1 MKKSSIEAVKKQWF
15 TSIILILFAVWIVI
29 NPAGGL
35 MRQMILIFL
44 LFFSQDETNVFFNID
59 LESKFYFYVQC
70 VVMCVIS
77 FFYAVIVQMDHG
89 SLSFDKVKI
98 VFGILQII
106 NIILRM
112 IMTYVLIEEEEYR
125 MKIYK
130 SSSWMLIL
138 FVLCTALQLS
148 LIHIWRCRRRG

>member
-59 LESKFYFYVQC
+59 LENKFYFYVQC

-98 VFGILQII
+98 IFGILQII

-112 IMTYVLIEEEEYR
+112 IMAYVLIEKEEYR

-138 FVLCTALQLS
+138 FVLCTALQ
-148 LIHIWRCRRRG
+148 

>member
-77 FFYAVIVQMDHG
+77 FYAVIVQMDHG

-98 VFGILQII
+98 IFGILQII

-138 FVLCTALQLS
+138 FVLCTALQ
-148 LIHIWRCRRRG
+148 

>member
-1 MKKSSIEAVKKQWF
+1 
-15 TSIILILFAVWIVI
+15 
-29 NPAGGL
+29 

-59 LESKFYFYVQC
+59 LENKFYFYVQC

-98 VFGILQII
+98 IFGILQII

-112 IMTYVLIEEEEYR
+112 IMTYVTDRERRISHENLQKQFLDAYIVCSLYGFTIKN
-125 MKIYK
+125 KI
-130 SSSWMLIL
+130 
-138 FVLCTALQLS
+138 
-148 LIHIWRCRRRG
+148 

>member
-1 MKKSSIEAVKKQWF
+1 
-15 TSIILILFAVWIVI
+15 
-29 NPAGGL
+29 

-98 VFGILQII
+98 IFGILQII
-106 NIILRM
+106 NIILRI
-112 IMTYVLIEEEEYR
+112 IMTYVLIEKEEYR

-138 FVLCTALQLS
+138 FVLCTALQ
-148 LIHIWRCRRRG
+148 

>member
-44 LFFSQDETNVFFNID
+44 LFFSQDETNVFF
-59 LESKFYFYVQC
+59 KFYFYVQC

-138 FVLCTALQLS
+138 FVLCTALQ
-148 LIHIWRCRRRG
+148 

>member
-15 TSIILILFAVWIVI
+15 TSIILILFAIWIVI

-59 LESKFYFYVQC
+59 LENKFYFYVQC
-70 VVMCVIS
+70 VVMCVIL

-98 VFGILQII
+98 IFGILQII

-112 IMTYVLIEEEEYR
+112 IMTYVLIEKEEYR

-138 FVLCTALQLS
+138 FVLCTALQ
-148 LIHIWRCRRRG
+148 

>member
-59 LESKFYFYVQC
+59 LENKFYFYVQC

-138 FVLCTALQLS
+138 FVLCTALQ
-148 LIHIWRCRRRG
+148 

>member
-59 LESKFYFYVQC
+59 LENKFYFYVQC
-70 VVMCVIS
+70 VVMCVIL

-98 VFGILQII
+98 IFGILQII

-112 IMTYVLIEEEEYR
+112 IMTYVLIEKEEYR

-138 FVLCTALQLS
+138 FVLCTALQ
-148 LIHIWRCRRRG
+148 

>member
-1 MKKSSIEAVKKQWF
+1 
-15 TSIILILFAVWIVI
+15 
-29 NPAGGL
+29 
-35 MRQMILIFL
+35 
-44 LFFSQDETNVFFNID
+44 
-59 LESKFYFYVQC
+59 
-70 VVMCVIS
+70 MCVIS

-98 VFGILQII
+98 IFGILQII

-112 IMTYVLIEEEEYR
+112 IMTYVLIEKEEYR

-138 FVLCTALQLS
+138 FVLCTVLQ
-148 LIHIWRCRRRG
+148 

>member
-59 LESKFYFYVQC
+59 LENKFYFYVQC

-98 VFGILQII
+98 IFGILQII

-138 FVLCTALQLS
+138 FVLCTALQ
-148 LIHIWRCRRRG
+148 

>member
-59 LESKFYFYVQC
+59 LESKLYFYVQC

-98 VFGILQII
+98 IFGILQII

-138 FVLCTALQLS
+138 FVLCTALQ
-148 LIHIWRCRRRG
+148 

>member
-44 LFFSQDETNVFFNID
+44 LFFSQDETNVFFNIN
-59 LESKFYFYVQC
+59 LENKFYFYVQC

-98 VFGILQII
+98 IFGILQII

-112 IMTYVLIEEEEYR
+112 IMTYVLIEKEEYR

-138 FVLCTALQLS
+138 FVLCTALQ
-148 LIHIWRCRRRG
+148 

>member
-1 MKKSSIEAVKKQWF
+1 MLVGSSSSSSAIWIKDF
-15 TSIILILFAVWIVI
+15 DFWIVI

-77 FFYAVIVQMDHG
+77 CFYAVIVQMDHG

-98 VFGILQII
+98 IFGILHII

-112 IMTYVLIEEEEYR
+112 IMTYVLIEKEEYR

-138 FVLCTALQLS
+138 FVLCTALQ
-148 LIHIWRCRRRG
+148 

>member
-98 VFGILQII
+98 IFGILQII

-112 IMTYVLIEEEEYR
+112 IMTYVPIEEEEYR

-138 FVLCTALQLS
+138 FVLCTALQ
-148 LIHIWRCRRRG
+148 

>member
-1 MKKSSIEAVKKQWF
+1 
-15 TSIILILFAVWIVI
+15 
-29 NPAGGL
+29 
-35 MRQMILIFL
+35 
-44 LFFSQDETNVFFNID
+44 
-59 LESKFYFYVQC
+59 
-70 VVMCVIS
+70 MCVIS

-98 VFGILQII
+98 IFGILQII

-138 FVLCTALQLS
+138 FVLCTALQ
-148 LIHIWRCRRRG
+148 

>member
-59 LESKFYFYVQC
+59 LENKFYFYVQC

-98 VFGILQII
+98 IFGILQII

-112 IMTYVLIEEEEYR
+112 IMTYVLIEKEEYR

-138 FVLCTALQLS
+138 FVLCTALQ
-148 LIHIWRCRRRG
+148 

>member
-59 LESKFYFYVQC
+59 LESKFYVQC

-98 VFGILQII
+98 IFGILQII

-138 FVLCTALQLS
+138 FVLCTALQ
-148 LIHIWRCRRRG
+148 

>member
-44 LFFSQDETNVFFNID
+44 LFFLQDETNVFFNID

-138 FVLCTALQLS
+138 FVLCTALQ
-148 LIHIWRCRRRG
+148 

>member
-77 FFYAVIVQMDHG
+77 FFYAVIVQMDYG
-89 SLSFDKVKI
+89 SLSFDKVRI
-98 VFGILQII
+98 IFGILQII
-106 NIILRM
+106 NVILRM
-112 IMTYVLIEEEEYR
+112 IMTYVLIEKEEYR
-125 MKIYK
+125 MKMYK
-130 SSSWMLIL
+130 SSVWMLIL
-138 FVLCTALQLS
+138 FVLFTALQ
-148 LIHIWRCRRRG
+148 

>member
-1 MKKSSIEAVKKQWF
+1 
-15 TSIILILFAVWIVI
+15 
-29 NPAGGL
+29 
-35 MRQMILIFL
+35 MRQM
-44 LFFSQDETNVFFNID
+44 SFFNID

-98 VFGILQII
+98 IFGILQII

-112 IMTYVLIEEEEYR
+112 IMIVGGKEYVGKEEE
-125 MKIYK
+125 
-130 SSSWMLIL
+130 W
-138 FVLCTALQLS
+138 
-148 LIHIWRCRRRG
+148 

>member
-59 LESKFYFYVQC
+59 LESKFK
-70 VVMCVIS
+70 
-77 FFYAVIVQMDHG
+77 
-89 SLSFDKVKI
+89 LKI
-98 VFGILQII
+98 Q
-106 NIILRM
+106 
-112 IMTYVLIEEEEYR
+112 
-125 MKIYK
+125 
-130 SSSWMLIL
+130 SSEIP
-138 FVLCTALQLS
+138 
-148 LIHIWRCRRRG
+148 

>member
-77 FFYAVIVQMDHG
+77 FFMRSLYKWIMDLYPLIRLRS
-89 SLSFDKVKI
+89 SL
-98 VFGILQII
+98 
-106 NIILRM
+106 
-112 IMTYVLIEEEEYR
+112 EYYR
-125 MKIYK
+125 L
-130 SSSWMLIL
+130 SIL
-138 FVLCTALQLS
+138 F
-148 LIHIWRCRRRG
+148 